1 MTPPDGLA
9 VSVTDW
15 PLSIDGADGVTA
27 PANNAEVTVTVFP
40 AEHCDTEDK
49 AESVTL

>member
-1 MTPPDGLA
+1 M
-9 VSVTDW
+9 DW

-27 PANNAEVTVTVFP
+27 PAVRAVSTVTVSP
-40 AEHCDTEDK
+40 AEHCDTGDR